1 MKIKNKKA
9 FFIFGYSFDIL
20 TGSLDTGAASA
31 TMLIGVR
38 LNPHLQIK
46 YELLRAHPQM
56 ANLLDFR
63 VSLKL

>member
-20 TGSLDTGAASA
+20 TGSLNAGAASA

-38 LNPHLQIK
+38 LNPHLQSMNYFI
-46 YELLRAHPQM
+46 LLWRM
-56 ANLLDFR
+56 LNRRSIF
-63 VSLKL
+63 